1 MIRFVENQNGN
12 CRLCS
17 EPDHKQDMVECDDCD
32 RWFHIGCVNLT
43 VAPTAEEKWI
53 CPKCVQIQQRLA
65 SLEISA
71 RKKDE
76 QIKQQLDAMDKLM
89 ATMKGQCSTSSSGQ
103 VTNQPTDRS
112 FTQTVSMSSDWTIYL
127 KRLSLTTLPRFS
139 GASKDWPKFKKTFH
153 DTTAEGGFSNL
164 ENLNRLEQVLKGD
177 AYKTVQQLMIN
188 SENVPKIIEKLEEC
202 FGRKD
207 LVYKELLNDLR
218 RIKKDS
224 RTVVPDISDA
234 LDNMVVNMEALGQ
247 KEYLRDHRL
256 IEEIIEKLPY
266 TIQVKWVEV
275 IQSNTSIPTLNDLN
289 KWLLPHSRIARMMPK
304 SNNSVSTT
312 ERKPRVNVHQTMKC
326 ALCSA
331 SHRLFQCKNFKQM
344 KTLERREFLAKKG
357 ICFKCLNSNDHIMR
371 NCSMKGIC
379 GIDGCNKEH
388 NRLLHQRSEY
398 KRNQDTAADVR
409 RGPEETTNIH
419 RQRKEH
425 LYYQIVPI
433 TVQNG
438 ERMID
443 TYAFLDTGSSVTLL
457 DERMANMLEL
467 EGKVDPLTWTQDCL
481 KSCSSKRVKFW
492 IKGIGKPVMA
502 RTMHDLNLPI
512 QTVDMEQIA
521 KNYPYLKDI
530 PLQDYKEAQPTLL
543 IGLDNSELLSAIK
556 TVKGN
561 GPMAVKT
568 RLGWVIYGKEYNIN
582 RQDYTMVIQEEQ
594 EMSKMMQ
601 RYFSIDDF
609 GVKLVKKLP
618 RSPEE
623 ERAQQILDNTIKL
636 KDNRYEVGLLW
647 KTKDVQFPDSYHTAL
662 RRLVI
667 MENKLKQDEK
677 LKDWAINTFADYVKK
692 GYARKLAHSE
702 LINAVPRTYYLPH
715 FIVHNQN
722 KIPPKPR
729 LVFDAASKINGVSFN
744 SNLLSGPDATTS
756 LVGVLLRFREGRI
769 AVCGDIQEM
778 FHQVKIKPEDQ
789 HAQRFLW
796 RDCENNREPDVYI
809 MEVMIF
815 GSTCSP
821 SCAQAVKNKNA
832 AAFMESKP
840 KAALAIEKQHY
851 VDDYLDS
858 FTNIREATA
867 ITKDVIDIH
876 QHGGFFI
883 RNFISNSK
891 ELLSNL
897 SSDRIQSTD
906 IKVIEDKD
914 SCAEKVLGVYWNTK
928 LDLIGYRLSLKKL
941 SNEVRQTLRLPTKR
955 EVLAFVMSLYDPLG
969 LISNYTI
976 MGKILLQE
984 LHKDELDWDD
994 EVPKH
999 LSKQWQNWLA
1009 KIQQASNVKIPRC
1022 IIPDGAGKLELH
1034 TFVDASERAYAA
1046 VIYLRCIANGSVYI
1060 RLLAAK
1066 AKVGPIHQLSIPKME
1081 LQAALLGTRLT
1092 NTIQNEQRIK
1102 IDSIT
1107 YWTDSENVLSW
1118 LQPKNRRYKIFVTH
1132 RVAEVLDTTNIQQ
1145 WRYIPSELN
1154 PADEATKD
1162 FKGQSIWTK
1171 GPQFLK
1177 KPVIEYPNR
1186 KIKESTEELRQVVGL
1201 HQTSSIFIG
1210 IKRYSSWNVL

>member
-127 KRLSLTTLPRFS
+127 KRQSLTTLPRFS

-289 KWLLPHSRIARMMPK
+289 KWLLPHSRIARMMQK

-467 EGKVDPLTWTQDCL
+467 EGKVDPLTLKWTQDCL

-609 GVKLVKKLP
+609 GVKLVEKLP

-1009 KIQQASNVKIPRC
+1009 KIQQASNHHTRWPIP
-1022 IIPDGAGKLELH
+1022 
-1034 TFVDASERAYAA
+1034 
-1046 VIYLRCIANGSVYI
+1046 
-1060 RLLAAK
+1060 K
-1066 AKVGPIHQLSIPKME
+1066 AKSLTDTSKPDLNGKALPWDEDPPLPGENRHFEKFFNCERHGITPQLFRIRAGPH
-1081 LQAALLGTRLT
+1081 G
-1092 NTIQNEQRIK
+1092 
-1102 IDSIT
+1102 
-1107 YWTDSENVLSW
+1107 
-1118 LQPKNRRYKIFVTH
+1118 
-1132 RVAEVLDTTNIQQ
+1132 
-1145 WRYIPSELN
+1145 
-1154 PADEATKD
+1154 PA
-1162 FKGQSIWTK
+1162 I
-1171 GPQFLK
+1171 
-1177 KPVIEYPNR
+1177 VIV
-1186 KIKESTEELRQVVGL
+1186 SSLRG
-1201 HQTSSIFIG
+1201 H
-1210 IKRYSSWNVL
+1210 N